1 MFRAHLFFL
10 CLCRSPM
17 PVCVRV
23 SYASRFL
30 IFIRGSNRCVTKNC
44 LLSSRLYGFIIFFL
58 LPTTHTKQLH
68 TSDPNV
74 FTANIRTMAFFFK
87 YYLSSKKE
95 KRIYIYINIYK
106 LLSACPTPPPLSPR
120 FQCIVGPKRLFL
132 FWTSILLSF
141 VCRYNTTPFYAPV
154 LLSVF
159 FLFCQK
165 PKIYILG
172 WVYIHIFHFK
182 KENNLYWIRIIR

>member
-44 LLSSRLYGFIIFFL
+44 LLSSRLYGFIIFFS
-58 LPTTHTKQLH
+58 PPDHTHKAASYLRSQCFYRKY
-68 TSDPNV
+68 SYYGV
-74 FTANIRTMAFFFK
+74 FFK

-159 FLFCQK
+159 FFVLSK
-165 PKIYILG
+165 TK
-172 WVYIHIFHFK
+172 
-182 KENNLYWIRIIR
+182 NLYTGLGLYTHFSF